1 MITPITNITHQ
12 DAETLRSKPLGTNG
26 MSIRIT
32 TQEIDDMQKHLS
44 THVYKGR
51 VTATFAEK
59 IVRANKVF

>member
-12 DAETLRSKPLGTNG
+12 DAEILRSKPLGTNG
-26 MSIRIT
+26 MSILIT

-44 THVYKGR
+44 TNVYKGR